1 MSEQADKE
9 WGEMWSREKEMECGV
24 ALQTLASCVY
34 THWRNRINQECKAMS
49 GEWIEGIGLGNI
61 HDIWNLM
68 YHDMKALYTLEQLVN
83 DHYKTLGVESQESKG
98 VWQENPDPSNVGSA
112 YDKCPICVNRN
123 KNCQFGSFDCHFE
136 EQIDE

>member
-1 MSEQADKE
+1 MSNRADKE

-34 THWRNRINQECKAMS
+34 THWRNRINLECKTVS
-49 GEWIEGIGLGNI
+49 GEWIEGVGLGNI

-83 DHYKTLGVESQESKG
+83 NHYRTKGIEQEK
-98 VWQENPDPSNVGSA
+98 
-112 YDKCPICVNRN
+112 
-123 KNCQFGSFDCHFE
+123 E
-136 EQIDE
+136 EK

>member
-1 MSEQADKE
+1 MSKRADKE

-34 THWRNRINQECKAMS
+34 THWRNRINQECKTTG
-49 GEWIEGIGLGNI
+49 GEWIEGVGLGNI

-83 DHYKTLGVESQESKG
+83 DHYKTLGVEPRERS
-98 VWQENPDPSNVGSA
+98 
-112 YDKCPICVNRN
+112 DK
-123 KNCQFGSFDCHFE
+123 E
-136 EQIDE
+136 